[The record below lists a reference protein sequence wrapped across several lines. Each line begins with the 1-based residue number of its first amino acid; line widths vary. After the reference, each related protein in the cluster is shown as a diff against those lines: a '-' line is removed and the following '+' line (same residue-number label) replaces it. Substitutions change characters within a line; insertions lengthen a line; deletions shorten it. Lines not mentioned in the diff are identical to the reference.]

1 MHAFQRQ
8 IDTDREGP
16 AADGK
21 QRAIVTQVAA
31 RGAEPCKDGAQ
42 DVELTSWAPA
52 QAEWPS
58 RHAVSGGSRTVSTGG
73 PTGWV
78 LVHARQISGRAAR
91 TSAGRRLRADHR
103 RAPCSAAP
111 PRALAPSAAA
121 SGPALPRARKAPNDP
136 PGRSARRPV

>member
-1 MHAFQRQ
+1 MHAFERQ

-91 TSAGRRLRADHR
+91 TSAGPRVRAGHSG
-103 RAPCSAAP
+103 APCPPPP
-111 PRALAPSAAA
+111 PRACAPRPGAP
-121 SGPALPRARKAPNDP
+121 GPALPPARTPPLKP
-136 PGRSARRPV
+136 PGR